1 MAISGLQVI
10 DIGLQNESTGS
21 DSLYTAF
28 NKTKNNFAVIANTAT
43 PFPTFTGNA
52 GINVVANSNTAT
64 VGITNTGVLSIIA
77 GTNITVNSANGNVT
91 INSSGGSGSGTVT
104 SVGITP
110 VSSSRLTV
118 TNSPVTTTGNISID
132 LANSGVTSGN
142 YTLPNITVDIY
153 GRITN
158 ISNGIIIGS
167 QLTNGN
173 SNVIVG
179 ANSNVTISVN
189 GTANVLVL
197 SNTTSTLNGNLVVGN
212 LSGTLLTGTLSTAA
226 QPNITSLG
234 SLTSLIVTGNI
245 NGANIT
251 GNHYGA
257 ATGLTSIPGANVTGA
272 VTYATT
278 ANSVAG
284 ANVTGA
290 VANSTYANSSG
301 TAGTVT
307 TVAQPNITSVGT
319 LSSLIVSGNINTG
332 NVSGANAISA
342 NYFIGSGNNLSNIQ
356 AANITGRVANATY
369 ANTSGSATSAGSAG
383 TATYAATSGSA
394 GSAITA
400 TTAQTVTLGAQGN
413 ITSVGTLSSLIVS
426 GNVNAGN
433 VVVNGIFKLGRL
445 TSAQIANLS
454 ATNGDMVYNSTLNK
468 FQGYENGAWANLI

>member
-77 GTNITVNSANGNVT
+77 GTNITVDSANGNVT

-142 YTLPNITVDIY
+142 YTLPNITVDNY

-158 ISNGIIIGS
+158 ISNGVIIGS

-179 ANSNVTISVN
+179 ANSDVTIGVN
-189 GTANVLVL
+189 GTANVLII
-197 SNTTSTLNGNLVVGN
+197 SDTTSTLNGNLVVNN
-212 LSGTLLTGTLSTAA
+212 LSGTLLSGTLSTAA

-234 SLTSLIVTGNI
+234 SLTSLIVTGNV

-257 ATGLTSIPGANVTGA
+257 ATGLTSTK
-272 VTYATT
+272 
-278 ANSVAG
+278 SLMCFL
-284 ANVTGA
+284 
-290 VANSTYANSSG
+290 
-301 TAGTVT
+301 TV
-307 TVAQPNITSVGT
+307 S
-319 LSSLIVSGNINTG
+319 
-332 NVSGANAISA
+332 
-342 NYFIGSGNNLSNIQ
+342 
-356 AANITGRVANATY
+356 R
-369 ANTSGSATSAGSAG
+369 
-383 TATYAATSGSA
+383 
-394 GSAITA
+394 
-400 TTAQTVTLGAQGN
+400 
-413 ITSVGTLSSLIVS
+413 
-426 GNVNAGN
+426 
-433 VVVNGIFKLGRL
+433 
-445 TSAQIANLS
+445 
-454 ATNGDMVYNSTLNK
+454 
-468 FQGYENGAWANLI
+468 